1 MMANKVKIKVINLD
15 NKEVE
20 DIFLSETVFNVKQN
34 KDTIARLVNW
44 QLAKKRQGTH
54 KTKERN
60 EIIGST
66 AKIYK
71 QKGMGRARH
80 GSKKVVQFKGGGV
93 VHGPKPRSYEYKLNS
108 KLKRNAVRSLLTSKF
123 KEGNLKIVD
132 KLELKS
138 IKTKELNSKIK
149 KMGIE
154 SATFIDS
161 EKPNKNFSLSIKNL
175 KNIDFLSHKGINAPL
190 ILKRKTLVLS
200 KEALNQLEEKYK

>member
-1 MMANKVKIKVINLD
+1 MVNKVKIKVINLD

-20 DIFLSETVFNVKQN
+20 DIVLSDSVFNVKEN
-34 KDTIARLVNW
+34 KDIIARLVNW

-108 KLKRNAVRSLLTSKF
+108 KLKRSAVRSLLTSKF

-138 IKTKELNSKIK
+138 IKTKELNTKIK

-161 EKPNKNFSLSIKNL
+161 EKPNKNFSLSIQNL
-175 KNIDFLSHKGINAPL
+175 KNIDFLSHKGIYAPI

-200 KEALNQLEEKYK
+200 KDALNQLEEKYK

>member
-1 MMANKVKIKVINLD
+1 MVNKVKIKVINLD

-20 DIFLSETVFNVKQN
+20 DIVLSDSVFNVKEN
-34 KDTIARLVNW
+34 KDIIARLVNW

-108 KLKRNAVRSLLTSKF
+108 KLKRSAVRSLLTSKF

-138 IKTKELNSKIK
+138 IKTKELNIKIK

-161 EKPNKNFSLSIKNL
+161 EKPNKNFSLSIQNL
-175 KNIDFLSHKGINAPL
+175 KNIDFLSHKGIYAPI

-200 KEALNQLEEKYK
+200 KDALNQLEEKYK

>member
-1 MMANKVKIKVINLD
+1 MMVNKVKIKVINLD

>member
-1 MMANKVKIKVINLD
+1 MVNKVKIKVINLD
-15 NKEVE
+15 NKEVD
-20 DIFLSETVFNVKQN
+20 DIALSETVFDVKEN

-161 EKPNKNFSLSIKNL
+161 EKINKNFSLSIQNL
-175 KNIDFLSHKGINAPL
+175 KNIDFLSHKGIYAPT

-200 KEALNQLEEKYK
+200 KEALNRLEEKYK

>member
-1 MMANKVKIKVINLD
+1 MVNKAKIKVINLD
-15 NKEVE
+15 NKEIE
-20 DIFLSETVFNVKQN
+20 DIVLSDTVFNVKEN
-34 KDTIARLVNW
+34 KDIIARLVNW

-108 KLKRNAVRSLLTSKF
+108 KLKRSAVRSLLTSKF

-161 EKPNKNFSLSIKNL
+161 EKPNRNFSLSIQNL
-175 KNIDFLSHKGINAPL
+175 KNIDFLSHKGINAPI

-200 KEALNQLEEKYK
+200 KDALNQLEEKYK

>member
-1 MMANKVKIKVINLD
+1 MVNKVKIKVINLD

-20 DIFLSETVFNVKQN
+20 DIVLSDSVFNVKEN
-34 KDTIARLVNW
+34 KDIIARLVNW

-108 KLKRNAVRSLLTSKF
+108 KLKRSAVRSLLTSKF
-123 KEGNLKIVD
+123 KIVD

-138 IKTKELNSKIK
+138 IKTKELNTKIK
-149 KMGIE
+149 NMGIE

-161 EKPNKNFSLSIKNL
+161 EKPNKNFSLSIQNL
-175 KNIDFLSHKGINAPL
+175 KNIDFLSHKGIYAPI

-200 KEALNQLEEKYK
+200 KDALNQLEEKYK

>member
-1 MMANKVKIKVINLD
+1 MVNKVKIKVINLD

-20 DIFLSETVFNVKQN
+20 DIVLSDSVFNVKEN
-34 KDTIARLVNW
+34 KDIIARLVNW

-108 KLKRNAVRSLLTSKF
+108 KLKRSAVRSLLTSKF

-138 IKTKELNSKIK
+138 IKTKELNIKIK
-149 KMGIE
+149 KMGLE

-161 EKPNKNFSLSIKNL
+161 EKPNKNFSLSIQNL
-175 KNIDFLSHKGINAPL
+175 KNIDFLSHKGIYAPI

-200 KEALNQLEEKYK
+200 KDALNQLEEKYK

>member
-1 MMANKVKIKVINLD
+1 MVNKVKIKVINLD

-20 DIFLSETVFNVKQN
+20 DIVLSDSVFNVKEN
-34 KDTIARLVNW
+34 KDIIARLVNW

-108 KLKRNAVRSLLTSKF
+108 KLKRSAVRSLLTSKF

-138 IKTKELNSKIK
+138 IKTKELNTKIK

-161 EKPNKNFSLSIKNL
+161 EKPNKNFSLSIQNL
-175 KNIDFLSHKGINAPL
+175 KNIDFLSHKGINAPI

-200 KEALNQLEEKYK
+200 KDALNQLEEKYK